1 MVHAARARPATGLAL
16 MPHLPWLSHSS
27 LFFALALRKRR
38 AFRIAY
44 FGVSGC
50 LLGCSGGAEPEEETV
65 SRPIPCEVQQV
76 LERNCLRCHGEEKQ
90 YGAPYSF
97 ISLDEIHR
105 VRGGEPLYRRMLD
118 ALEEDF
124 MPPVTLK
131 VEPPVQ
137 DISDTDRDV
146 LIAWTRAGAPEG
158 EACQ

>member
-1 MVHAARARPATGLAL
+1 MA
-16 MPHLPWLSHSS
+16 S
-27 LFFALALRKRR
+27 
-38 AFRIAY
+38 
-44 FGVSGC
+44 
-50 LLGCSGGAEPEEETV
+50 CSGSSAPEDQLPE
-65 SRPIPCEVQQV
+65 SPIPCEVQQV

-97 ISLDEIHR
+97 TSLEEIHR

-137 DISDTDRDV
+137 DISDADREV
-146 LIAWTRAGAPEG
+146 LLEWTRAGAPEG

>member
-1 MVHAARARPATGLAL
+1 MLLPFPSRTAVRRLLRHATCLAGLG
-16 MPHLPWLSHSS
+16 
-27 LFFALALRKRR
+27 FLA
-38 AFRIAY
+38 
-44 FGVSGC
+44 S
-50 LLGCSGGAEPEEETV
+50 CSGSSAPEEQLPE
-65 SRPIPCEVQQV
+65 SPIPCEVQQV
-76 LERNCLRCHGEEKQ
+76 LEHNCLRCHGEKKQ

-97 ISLDEIHR
+97 TSLEEIHR

-137 DISDTDRDV
+137 DISDADREV
-146 LIAWTRAGAPEG
+146 LLEWTRAGAPEG